1 MKKSVLI
8 IILVFAGIIARS
20 QKIEDIRT
28 NVLLSKFD
36 KAKELVDK
44 FLSDEKNAAKA
55 DAWYYKAVTYNALS
69 RTATNALDVNKK
81 LNEESYEALQK
92 YKQLDPAAE
101 QTVKEE
107 NSTYYNIYSSFY
119 DLGVKNYAANNKDEA
134 YGMFLKTLAVHDYVY
149 ANNLNGP
156 NGLKFSAHDTDI
168 VWNLVILANELK
180 KKDDLLSYYKKIAD
194 ADLADEKY
202 AEAYD
207 VLVKHYMKEDN
218 KELFSKYL
226 QKAKVHYATDPY
238 WEAVEIEYA
247 IKGLE
252 NEELFKK
259 YDELLLTHPKNYMV
273 LFNYGYELDKFI
285 YSAEAKGKDLA
296 AYKKK
301 IPEVFKRAIA
311 VNSTIDANMLLTNF
325 YYNASFDILDEV
337 SKIKG
342 TKPEDVKKK
351 NELNALNKEMLNNC
365 IPSGEEGVRLF
376 SELKEFKSSD
386 KVNYKQLL
394 DILSTVYRKNGNNAK
409 ADEYDKKRAEIK

>member
-1 MKKSVLI
+1 MISAAVHGKSQDIGDIKKL
-8 IILVFAGIIARS
+8 
-20 QKIEDIRT
+20 
-28 NVLLSKFD
+28 VLLSQYD
-36 KAKELVDK
+36 KARVAIDK
-44 FLSDEKNAAKA
+44 FLGAEKNAAKPEG
-55 DAWYYKAVTYNALS
+55 WYYKAVTYNALS

-101 QTVKEE
+101 LTIKEE

-218 KELFSKYL
+218 KELFNKYL

-273 LFNYGYELDKFI
+273 LFNYGYELDKYI

-325 YYNASFDILDEV
+325 YYNASFDILDEI